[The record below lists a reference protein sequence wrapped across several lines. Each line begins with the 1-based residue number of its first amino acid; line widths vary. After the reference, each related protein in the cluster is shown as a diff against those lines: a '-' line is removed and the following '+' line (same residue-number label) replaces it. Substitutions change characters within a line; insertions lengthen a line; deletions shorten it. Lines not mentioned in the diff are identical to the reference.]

1 MNRCFL
7 ALVFLAAVSLAS
19 GGCSDWE
26 KVFHLGAEQ
35 TGQKEFFARKPKADD
50 ILTYFQYIQGF
61 PPKDLAKEYDRV
73 RTDFEKNKNDF
84 DRFRLVCLS
93 ILPEESFTD
102 RVYALK
108 LLQDYSKND
117 SIEKD
122 GLGGL
127 AKLLNLLISEQQG
140 IQGQLCEEQEHVRT
154 LARQLRELKD
164 IEKILSERE
173 KSDLPE
179 K

>member
-7 ALVFLAAVSLAS
+7 ALLFLAGVSLGA

-35 TGQKEFFARKPKADD
+35 TGQKDFFAREPKADD
-50 ILTYFQYIQGF
+50 ILIYFQYIQGL
-61 PPKDLAKEYDRV
+61 PPRDLVKEYDRAW
-73 RTDFEKNKNDF
+73 TDFESNKNDF

-108 LLQDYSKND
+108 LLQDYSSNL
-117 SIEKD
+117 IEKD

-140 IQGQLCEEQEHVRT
+140 IQGQLCEEQEHART
-154 LARQLRELKD
+154 LARQLKELKD

-173 KSDLPE
+173 KSDPTE